1 MVNKKKEPAKI
12 RARTAKGKFIAD
24 DPNTPENEAYVQ
36 KKPKII
42 RKVKQ
47 SGVVKL
53 KPSIAD
59 DIKKAKVGRPI
70 KKTIAKVPTK
80 EEAYTKHIKEA
91 TSKSQKKNNG
101 GLFRDKYDAFIDTI
115 KSWFGAK

>member
-1 MVNKKKEPAKI
+1 MVNKKKKPAKI

-36 KKPKII
+36 KKTKVI

-70 KKTIAKVPTK
+70 KKTTAKIPTK

-101 GLFRDKYDAFIDTI
+101 GIFRDMYDAFIDTI

>member
-1 MVNKKKEPAKI
+1 MVNKKKEPVNFKKKSKI
-12 RARTAKGKFIAD
+12 
-24 DPNTPENEAYVQ
+24 V
-36 KKPKII
+36 

-59 DIKKAKVGRPI
+59 DIKKAKVGRSI

-80 EEAYTKHIKEA
+80 EEAYKKHIKEA
-91 TSKSQKKNNG
+91 TNKSQKKNNG
-101 GLFRDKYDAFIDTI
+101 GLFRDMYDAFIDTI